1 MSSSRGT
8 KTYLSSKKST
18 SSLKNTNNGTNDFES
33 NFYKHTGL
41 ERPEGWECN
50 NQLYYCLNL
59 EGRSATKE
67 EIKNAYFSLAKIWH
81 PDKHKNDQDIQI
93 ARDQF
98 EEINFAYNTLMDP
111 VRRKIYDLYGLKGL
125 ENQTALLKFT
135 KPRNIDDPT
144 PIELLVGGQNYKSKM
159 EEKELLLQHK
169 LHTSK
174 AKIKFDALD
183 IFKSYEKDKEI
194 IKGSIMSSKE
204 KNANK
209 NANKS
214 DKKIQPYAVK
224 LETEVNFPGFL
235 TIENLNLRNH
245 FNIDLETDVVET
257 LVGSDLTY
265 DHNENHRFELQNYW
279 EIDTIGYLTSDS
291 DPVPNKITS
300 AFLYEYRAGQYVFRN
315 FLPAVFVSRSSV
327 GAAGQSLPLQISPG
341 TNNMSFTFPF
351 LRQDAYHY
359 FSSIKL
365 QFNINL
371 FRPLNSEIYITMDNV
386 ITDDKYLIPGT
397 MVQMQASPGFVISL
411 RPDITSGVS
420 PISKELTM
428 QVNLGNKTYLDF
440 SLNQKRK
447 QMKANCNQKITK
459 FTTVKT
465 GIILENVNDEGYVSL
480 VLGVKKAGL
489 DLTLPILTSND
500 SDLKYACLLA
510 AGTAIAIASIKH
522 LYEDYLK
529 HQKKALIDKFKFD
542 YDNESIKNKIFS
554 FFGKSENEKKVE
566 ILEKKRIRYEQIVKA
581 EKKAEGI
588 LKLLSA
594 TFRNKVV
601 EAEKENGL
609 IILEAYYG
617 DFMGFGYAE
626 HKRNG
631 QQQHKGNGD
640 SSMSS
645 PSPLNKTEED
655 LVYNHRNKNSKNFA
669 INYNKS
675 SLLQQ
680 NFNELKNYID
690 IKIQLQCMVHNNKLQ
705 IPKNSYLKDRI
716 VDGFYDPS
724 MDVSEVP
731 VCLKVKIKY
740 SFRGKKFKCEYNDGD
755 KISLPKKADE
765 IS

>member
-1 MSSSRGT
+1 MSKSIF
-8 KTYLSSKKST
+8 SKCT
-18 SSLKNTNNGTNDFES
+18 
-33 NFYKHTGL
+33 
-41 ERPEGWECN
+41 PEG
-50 NQLYYCLNL
+50 
-59 EGRSATKE
+59 GRGWRLSDRKTEFTTGISTKNWVYTDYDP
-67 EIKNAYFSLAKIWH
+67 IFFVNHQYF
-81 PDKHKNDQDIQI
+81 
-93 ARDQF
+93 R
-98 EEINFAYNTLMDP
+98 
-111 VRRKIYDLYGLKGL
+111 
-125 ENQTALLKFT
+125 
-135 KPRNIDDPT
+135 
-144 PIELLVGGQNYKSKM
+144 
-159 EEKELLLQHK
+159 
-169 LHTSK
+169 
-174 AKIKFDALD
+174 
-183 IFKSYEKDKEI
+183 
-194 IKGSIMSSKE
+194 
-204 KNANK
+204 
-209 NANKS
+209 
-214 DKKIQPYAVK
+214 
-224 LETEVNFPGFL
+224 
-235 TIENLNLRNH
+235 
-245 FNIDLETDVVET
+245 
-257 LVGSDLTY
+257 
-265 DHNENHRFELQNYW
+265 
-279 EIDTIGYLTSDS
+279 
-291 DPVPNKITS
+291 
-300 AFLYEYRAGQYVFRN
+300 
-315 FLPAVFVSRSSV
+315 V
-327 GAAGQSLPLQISPG
+327 GA
-341 TNNMSFTFPF
+341 
-351 LRQDAYHY
+351 
-359 FSSIKL
+359 
-365 QFNINL
+365 
-371 FRPLNSEIYITMDNV
+371 
-386 ITDDKYLIPGT
+386 
-397 MVQMQASPGFVISL
+397 
-411 RPDITSGVS
+411 
-420 PISKELTM
+420 
-428 QVNLGNKTYLDF
+428 
-440 SLNQKRK
+440 
-447 QMKANCNQKITK
+447 
-459 FTTVKT
+459 
-465 GIILENVNDEGYVSL
+465 
-480 VLGVKKAGL
+480 
-489 DLTLPILTSND
+489 LTLPILTSND

-740 SFRGKKFKCEYNDGD
+740 SFRGKKFKGGPFLDDFVYPQIDIFLGGF
-755 KISLPKKADE
+755 AA
-765 IS
+765 